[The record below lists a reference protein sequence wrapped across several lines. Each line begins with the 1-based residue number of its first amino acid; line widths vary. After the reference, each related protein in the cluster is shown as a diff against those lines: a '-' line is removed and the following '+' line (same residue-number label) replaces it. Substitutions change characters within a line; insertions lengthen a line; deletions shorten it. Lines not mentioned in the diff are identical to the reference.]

1 MELSNIPRSIGHVL
15 GFLSVVVTKMNLIR
29 AGSRTSVPDD
39 YPFSEDRQT
48 RGTRLPSSILV
59 AIRPRFLPSH
69 RHNGQLVRW
78 ACIGVYRPIGTAAGV
93 LLPFVIYAALSSAP
107 QQRSYSFDRSN
118 PSVVYISLPL
128 FSLLLPPLFES
139 LALDIVIRYR
149 CSSASNRRA
158 GSTRDRVLPLFS
170 SLFTSSEYCLLHR
183 SMPRH
188 ATPTL
193 LPRRSTRRGTA

>member
-1 MELSNIPRSIGHVL
+1 MDLVQAS
-15 GFLSVVVTKMNLIR
+15 
-29 AGSRTSVPDD
+29 SRTSVPDD

-59 AIRPRFLPSH
+59 AIRPRFLPYH
-69 RHNGQLVRW
+69 RHNGQLVRR

-128 FSLLLPPLFES
+128 PSWLLPPLSES
-139 LALDIVIRYR
+139 LARYR
-149 CSSASNRRA
+149 DSVSLLQCSNCRA
-158 GSTRDRVLPLFS
+158 GSTRDRFLFLFLS
-170 SLFTSSEYCLLHR
+170 FSYGHSPASLD
-183 SMPRH
+183 
-188 ATPTL
+188 ATPCHADAVAEECSSPRNLISRLMSL
-193 LPRRSTRRGTA
+193 LIARLPPPPFIYWC